1 MAHFGVQK
9 ARRMLG
15 LAGIAAVAGVGISST
30 PASAVSGT
38 IGDISYE
45 LDGTMPALVKTDGKI
60 NEYNSEYNGPEE
72 RSARHL
78 LVDNEHFS
86 CSRHDSSLDVLL
98 KDATAFKTFTE
109 SKQNADNMMEVCGIV
124 TAAEYAGNVSDTSS
138 SVSISV
144 DSSVHNYLIS
154 NGSGAEFMVDLDLD
168 YDADGDGAIDYTFAS
183 ENTRIV
189 AILGQPINNNGKIRL
204 RMRPGLAGRT
214 TISYGNNKDFDITVV
229 DFTLKTGNGDV
240 YFYDAN
246 RYKLAGNA
254 SSSHYDLA
262 RVHYIGTEDIN
273 FPDLDAS
280 SEYTIMFGA
289 HRNQAVAETKSL
301 DPVGVNVSVK
311 TKSLDAKDIEVVEGS
326 DVSFETELKAAKVIE
341 AGLDVANIT
350 VRDESK
356 ITFEA
361 GTTQTG
367 EKRLDIHSSDSEVVF
382 NGGNYG
388 DIQIDA
394 TKSNV
399 TINDG
404 NFVEKSVAR
413 TAETDSLI
421 KAYTTDVVINGGT
434 FEQQVKALDADA
446 AEPDAIWHNDTHAL
460 FHLYNYNADT
470 PSTLTING
478 GSFKSN
484 GSILSAES
492 DASADSRITV
502 NDGNFESKHLMALA
516 NRWNGTATLNDGT
529 YNTYDRFFVWD
540 VLNDWECGKVPF
552 DDVGLGAVARLCSE
566 GGEVRGWGTGVQGQQ
581 RNLVQPNPTQIVIK
595 GGDYSDGYNKEDG
608 SGVFPASGYAEVEL
622 DTDYDNDGRKDVRVL
637 PEEVISTSVGLY
649 EEKGLNVPEGFELVG
664 EPSNDSCSARI
675 ENGKVIIKGLK
686 VTGGDSANFC
696 RVSVSDKESKVHT
709 YSVSVIDNNDYKD
722 GNPISVS
729 EGDSVTPD
737 DTTKNPEDY
746 DWQVVDGGE
755 YCSVSDSGVITAIKG
770 GGKCTVVA
778 RDPETNE
785 DGKHE
790 VITWEITTT
799 SPIEMEVG
807 ESKKPGDLPDGA
819 ENGEW
824 SSDNTDVCTVAAD
837 GTITAKKAGTCHVT
851 LTLED
856 GSVYTWTVNIK
867 ENPNTLD
874 KKQAM
879 TFSIAGA
886 AIAGLGAMIA
896 TAKRFIRR

>member
-9 ARRMLG
+9 AKRMLG
-15 LAGIAAVAGVGISST
+15 LAGIAAVAGAGIAST

-72 RSARHL
+72 GSGSHL

-86 CSRHDSSLDVLL
+86 CSRHDSFLDVLL
-98 KDATAFKTFTE
+98 KDAAAFKAFTE

-124 TAAEYAGNVSDTSS
+124 TAAEYAGNVSDPSS

-144 DSSVHNYLIS
+144 GSSSRNYLLS
-154 NGSGAEFMVDLDLD
+154 NGSGAEYMVDLDLD
-168 YDADGDGAIDYTFAS
+168 YDADGDNQIDYTFAS

-189 AILGQPINNNGKIRL
+189 SILGQPINNNGKIRL

-240 YFYDAN
+240 YFYDAD
-246 RYKLAGNA
+246 RFKHGGNT
-254 SSSHYDLA
+254 SNYYDLA

-273 FPDLDAS
+273 FPDFDAS

-301 DPVGVNVSVK
+301 DPVGVDVSVK
-311 TKSLDAKDIEVVEGS
+311 TKSLEAERNIEVVEGS
-326 DVSFETELKAAKVIE
+326 DVSFETELKTPS
-341 AGLDVANIT
+341 IT

-356 ITFEA
+356 ATFEA

-367 EKRLDIHSSDSEVVF
+367 EKRMDIHSSDSEVVF

-388 DIQIDA
+388 DIQIDI
-394 TKSNV
+394 TKTNL

-404 NFVEKSVAR
+404 NFVGKSRAAV
-413 TAETDSLI
+413 AETDSLI
-421 KAYTTDVVINGGT
+421 KAYTSDVVINGGT

-460 FHLYNYNADT
+460 AHVYNLNAERT
-470 PSTLTING
+470 STLTING

-484 GSILSAES
+484 GSILSAEG
-492 DASADSRITV
+492 DSSTGSKITV

-552 DDVGLGAVARLCSE
+552 DDVGLGAVARLCNES
-566 GGEVRGWGTGVQGQQ
+566 GEVRGWGTGVQGQQ
-581 RNLVQPNPTQIVIK
+581 RNLVQPNPTQVVIK

-637 PEEVISTSVGLY
+637 PEEVISASVGLY
-649 EEKGLNVPEGFELVG
+649 EEKGFNVPEGFELVG
-664 EPSNDSCSARI
+664 KPSNDSCSARV
-675 ENGKVIIKGLK
+675 ENGKIIIRGLK

-746 DWQVVDGGE
+746 DWQVVDGSE

-778 RDPETNE
+778 RDPEANE

-807 ESKKPGDLPDGA
+807 ESKKPSDLPDGA
-819 ENGEW
+819 ENGKW
-824 SSDNTDVCTVAAD
+824 SSDNTNVCTVAAD